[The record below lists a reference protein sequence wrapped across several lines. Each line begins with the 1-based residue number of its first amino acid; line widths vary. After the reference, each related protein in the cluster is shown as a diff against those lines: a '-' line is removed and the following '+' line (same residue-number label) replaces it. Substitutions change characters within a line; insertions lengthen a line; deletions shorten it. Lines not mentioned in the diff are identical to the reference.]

1 MTAARMASGDVIGK
15 ISIPRGEHIEP
26 LLYYL
31 FGPGRHEEHTDP
43 HIVAGW
49 HHPVSL
55 EPALRPDGKRDFA
68 TLTGLLKQPQ
78 AALGERGYPRPVW
91 HCSMRAAP
99 GDRMQPHDDFRRIFI
114 TEAIM
119 NGMPPHIA
127 QLIAGHKDINATMGY
142 KAVYPEEAIQ
152 AHRAFIARRRALRPP
167 RNTAPLPMRNGTN
180 SSALRAPQGRTRR
193 LRPRLRNP
201 LSPRARLLNRND
213 LEGVRSA

>member
-1 MTAARMASGDVIGK
+1 MIGK
-15 ISIPRGEHIEP
+15 ISTPPGAHVEP

-49 HHPVSL
+49 RHPASL

-99 GDRMQPHDDFRRIFI
+99 GDRMLSDDEFRRIFL
-114 TEAIM
+114 TDAIM
-119 NGMPPHIA
+119 NGLPPHIA
-127 QLIAGHKDINATMGY
+127 QIIAGHRDINVTLGY
-142 KAVYPEEAIQ
+142 KAVYPDEAIQ
-152 AHRAFIARRRALRPP
+152 AHLAFLARRRARRPTEEYRTP
-167 RNTAPLPMRNGTN
+167 TDEEWQEFLGLPVRT
-180 SSALRAPQGRTRR
+180 PQGRHRH
-193 LRPRLRNP
+193 LRTGIRHPLHPRT
-201 LSPRARLLNRND
+201 RLLNRND